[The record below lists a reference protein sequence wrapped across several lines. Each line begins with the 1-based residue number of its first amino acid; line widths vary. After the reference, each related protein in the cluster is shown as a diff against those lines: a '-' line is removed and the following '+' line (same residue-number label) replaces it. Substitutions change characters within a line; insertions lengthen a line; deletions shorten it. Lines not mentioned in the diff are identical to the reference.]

1 MPCYYVEMPN
11 SPNTTTNNH
20 KEDQL
25 MVDLE
30 DNISE
35 FEDLIGS
42 NQSENFGFVH
52 LLALL
57 ALPRSREDK
66 ATQQTI
72 SGLFQFTCGNI
83 RPIFDYFITKGYG

>member
-1 MPCYYVEMPN
+1 MPCYYVKMPN

-25 MVDLE
+25 VVDLE
-30 DNISE
+30 NNILE
-35 FEDLIGS
+35 LEDLIGS
-42 NQSENFGFVH
+42 NQSENFGLVH

-72 SGLFQFTCGNI
+72 SGLF
-83 RPIFDYFITKGYG
+83 